1 MAECRFFPECARCNE
16 IGDSWFPCEGGADG
30 MRCADYAPMPD
41 VDALLKLADDVIKEA
56 ERKELSCYDRGVATV
71 GTRYVRGISR
81 RIREAL
87 GVES

>member
-16 IGDSWFPCEGGADG
+16 VGDSWFPCEGGADG
-30 MRCADYAPMPD
+30 TRCADYAPMPD
-41 VDALLKLADDVIKEA
+41 ADALLELAGVMQDDAAICPHEDCREHIEVYA
-56 ERKELSCYDRGVATV
+56 
-71 GTRYVRGISR
+71 R

>member
-16 IGDSWFPCEGGADG
+16 VGDSWFPCEGGADG

-41 VDALLKLADDVIKEA
+41 VDALLELADEMDADGMDGWTHAVNVGDYARQI
-56 ERKELSCYDRGVATV
+56 RK
-71 GTRYVRGISR
+71 
-81 RIREAL
+81 AL